1 MKMGKNHVMLGAGIV
16 LAVAAVVGVRQVE
29 ASREAAAIVPVKE
42 KREPGVVRFA
52 AGAPQLSMLR
62 IMPAEVFP
70 LPVAEP
76 VSGRITYDENVTARV
91 SSSIAGR
98 VVKIA
103 AEIGDRVPR
112 NAVLAQIDSPDLASA
127 EADWRKA
134 QADETRKKLAWDRSK
149 DLYEHEVLARK
160 DYESAQA
167 DYQQAVAETR
177 RAVLRMKN
185 LNASGVENGVFN
197 LRTPIAG
204 IVADRQINPGLEV
217 RPDLQNPLFVIT
229 DIQRLWVIADVPERS
244 IGNIKPGQDVSIE
257 TDAYP
262 DERFEARVDR
272 VGIALD
278 PGTRRVQV
286 RCTVANPKAK
296 LKPEMFVRIHFL
308 ADGSKK
314 AVRLPNTALFV
325 EGIHTHAYVEKS
337 PGVFEKRRV
346 TVALRDS
353 TESYIDSGIAAGERV
368 VTEGALLLNSE
379 ASGGADAQ

>member
-1 MKMGKNHVMLGAGIV
+1 MKLSKNHVMLGVGVV
-16 LAVAAVVGVRQVE
+16 LAVAAVLGVRQVA

-42 KREPGVVRFA
+42 KRDPGVVRFA

-62 IMPAEVFP
+62 VMPAEEFP

-103 AEIGDRVPR
+103 AEIGDQVQR

-278 PGTRRVQV
+278 PNTRRVQV

-296 LKPEMFVRIHFL
+296 LKPEMFARIHFL

-346 TVALRDS
+346 KVALRDS
-353 TESYIDSGIAAGERV
+353 TESYVDSGITAGEHV

>member
-1 MKMGKNHVMLGAGIV
+1 MKLGKNHVMLGAGIV
-16 LAVAAVVGVRQVE
+16 LAVAAVVGVRQVA

-62 IMPAEVFP
+62 VMPAEVFQ

-103 AEIGDRVPR
+103 AEIGDHVPR
-112 NAVLAQIDSPDLASA
+112 NAILAQIDSPDLASA

-296 LKPEMFVRIHFL
+296 LKPEMFARIHFL

-346 TVALRDS
+346 KVALRDS
-353 TESYIDSGIAAGERV
+353 TESYVDSGIAAGEHV

>member
-1 MKMGKNHVMLGAGIV
+1 MKLGKNHVMLGAGIV
-16 LAVAAVVGVRQVE
+16 LAAAAIIGVRQVA
-29 ASREAAAIVPVKE
+29 ASREAAAIVPAKE
-42 KREPGVVRFA
+42 KREPDVVRFA

-62 IMPAEVFP
+62 VMPAEVFQ

-103 AEIGDRVPR
+103 AEIGDHVPR

-134 QADETRKKLAWDRSK
+134 QADDTRKKLAWDRSK

-257 TDAYP
+257 TDAYS

-296 LKPEMFVRIHFL
+296 LKPEMFARIRFL

-325 EGIHTHAYVEKS
+325 EGIHTFAYVEKS

-353 TESYIDSGIAAGERV
+353 VESYIDGGIAAGEHV

>member
-1 MKMGKNHVMLGAGIV
+1 MKLSKNHVMLGVGVV
-16 LAVAAVVGVRQVE
+16 LAVAAVLGVRQVA

-42 KREPGVVRFA
+42 KRDPGVVRFA

-62 IMPAEVFP
+62 VMPAEEFP

-103 AEIGDRVPR
+103 AEIGDQVQR

-244 IGNIKPGQDVSIE
+244 IGNIKPGQDVSVE

-278 PGTRRVQV
+278 PNTRRVQV

-296 LKPEMFVRIHFL
+296 LKPEMFARIHFL

-346 TVALRDS
+346 KVALRDS
-353 TESYIDSGIAAGERV
+353 TESYVDSGIAAGEHV

>member
-1 MKMGKNHVMLGAGIV
+1 MKFSKNHVLLGTGIV
-16 LAVAAVVGVRQVE
+16 LAAAAIIGVRQV
-29 ASREAAAIVPVKE
+29 AALREAAAAVPVKE
-42 KREPGVVRFA
+42 KRDPGIVAFA
-52 AGAPQLSMLR
+52 PGAPQLSMLR
-62 IMPAEVFP
+62 IVAADTFP
-70 LPVAEP
+70 LPVADP

-103 AEIGDRVPR
+103 TEVGDRVQR
-112 NAVLAQIDSPDLASA
+112 NAVLAQIDSPDLAGA

-134 QADETRKKLAWDRSK
+134 QADETRKKLAWERAK

-167 DYQQAVAETR
+167 DYQQAVAETK
-177 RAVLRMKN
+177 RAALRMKN

-197 LRTPIAG
+197 LRSPIAG

-244 IGNIKPGQDVSIE
+244 IASIKPGQDVSIE

-262 DERFEARVDR
+262 GERFDARVDR

-286 RCTVANPKAK
+286 RCAVANPQAK
-296 LKPEMFVRIHFL
+296 LKPEMFARIHFL
-308 ADGSKK
+308 ADGSRK
-314 AVRLPNTALFV
+314 AIRLPNTALFV
-325 EGIHTHAYVEKS
+325 EGIHTFAYVEKS
-337 PGVFEKRRV
+337 PGTFEKRRV
-346 TVALRDS
+346 SIALRDS
-353 TESYIDSGIAAGERV
+353 TESYIDGGIVAGEKV

-379 ASGGADAQ
+379 AGFDAQ

>member
-1 MKMGKNHVMLGAGIV
+1 MKLGKNHVMLGAGIV
-16 LAVAAVVGVRQVE
+16 LAAAAIIGVRQVA
-29 ASREAAAIVPVKE
+29 ASREAAAIVPAKE
-42 KREPGVVRFA
+42 KREPDVVRFA

-62 IMPAEVFP
+62 VMPAEVFQ

-103 AEIGDRVPR
+103 AEIGDHVPR

-257 TDAYP
+257 TDAYS

-296 LKPEMFVRIHFL
+296 LKPEMFARIRFL

-325 EGIHTHAYVEKS
+325 EGIHTFAYVEKS

-353 TESYIDSGIAAGERV
+353 VESYIDGGIAAGEHV